1 MPVLRRALLPS
12 FAALHAALI
21 GALAAPAGAQQAPPA
36 PRPSAARGELA
47 ALPAAGA
54 APADSALVQGL
65 RWRNIGPFRGGRATA
80 AAGHPA
86 HPLTFYMGAT
96 GGGVWKTED
105 AGGAW
110 RNITDGH
117 VAMGSV
123 GSIAVAPSDPNVLY
137 VGMGEAPVRGMS
149 SSYGD
154 GVYRSTDAGRSW
166 THVGLAKTRT
176 ISQVIVHPRDE
187 NVVWVAAQ
195 GSRWGGTPDRGI
207 YKSTDGGRTWR
218 HVLAGANA
226 TSGATDLSIDAS
238 NPRILFAAFWDH
250 QRQPWYVRS
259 GGPGSGLWRSA
270 DGGETWTRLTGNGL
284 PSEMGKTAV
293 AVSPANADRVW
304 ALIEGTADSGGLYRS
319 DDAGKSWRLLNA
331 DRLLRAHAWY
341 YIHLFADPKNAD
353 IVYVLNAPF
362 LKSTD
367 GGRTFA
373 TLPTPHGDNHHLWI
387 NPENPAVMINANDG
401 GANVSLNGGRSWSTQ
416 DNQPTAQ
423 FYRATLDER
432 FPFWIYGGQQ
442 DNTSL
447 AVASRTGDA
456 GIEQND
462 WLVTGGCE
470 SAFPGVDARNPK
482 IVYGGCYQGLIDA
495 FDLETRTDRPVMA
508 YATLGLS
515 VPAAEKKYRF
525 NWSAPIVVSR
535 HDPRTLYH
543 AGNVLLKSTDGGDS
557 WAPISP
563 DLTRNDRTRQGD
575 GGGPY
580 TNEGAGGEV
589 YGTIFYVAESTQ
601 EPNVLWVTTDDGLVQ
616 VTRDGGATWQNVTP
630 AGLPEGL
637 ANAIDLSTHARGTA
651 YLAFTRYKFDD
662 NRPYVLRTTD
672 YGRTWTRI
680 DAGLPELPVRVVRE
694 DPARAGLLY
703 VGNESGVWM
712 SHDDGRRWTP
722 LQRNLPR
729 VPVTDLRV
737 SAFGDLVAATEG
749 RAYWILDDLSPLRQ
763 RADALRASAAGD
775 AARPVLFAPRP
786 AIRFAVD
793 GGAPVPL
800 GVARGQNAPGGAT
813 IDFVLPAKPD
823 SARPVRVEIVGD
835 GGAVLRRFPT
845 ARDRVAAVG
854 PGSTPPPTFAAVAGH
869 NRVVWN
875 LRTEG
880 HRVIPGL
887 VYDGPTN
894 GWVVPPG
901 NYTVRLLVG
910 GDTLVR
916 PLEVR
921 DDPRDAD
928 PATLAER
935 TAGHARRAETNR
947 ALAARVDE
955 ITGAV
960 LQLRDVRDQATRLAE
975 RAKGEGAATAATNE
989 AGRAALT
996 ALGTRASDLAR
1007 RTSELEATLVQLKRR
1022 TQQDVVNFPPAL
1034 LDHYLFVARTAD
1046 ATDPPMTRGIADR
1059 AADLDVEWRARREA
1073 IDALLARDVAEL
1085 NRLARESGV
1094 PAVVTTAPRATTV
1107 M

>member
-1 MPVLRRALLPS
+1 MPRSALLAPS
-12 FAALHAALI
+12 VRAAAALLA
-21 GALAAPAGAQQAPPA
+21 GVALAPPATAQRPAA
-36 PRPSAARGELA
+36 PRPSAGVGQLA
-47 ALPAAGA
+47 ATSG

-105 AGGAW
+105 AGGSW
-110 RNITDGH
+110 RNVTDGQI
-117 VAMGSV
+117 AMGSV
-123 GSIAVAPSDPNVLY
+123 GSIAVAPSDPNVVY
-137 VGMGEAPVRGMS
+137 AGMGEAPVRGMS

-154 GVYRSTDAGRSW
+154 GVYRSTDAGRTW
-166 THVGLAKTRT
+166 THVGLEKTRT

-207 YKSTDGGRTWR
+207 YKSTDGGKTWR
-218 HVLAGANA
+218 QVLAGANA
-226 TSGATDLSIDAS
+226 TSGATDLSIDAN
-238 NPRILFAAFWDH
+238 NPRILYAAFWDH

-270 DGGETWTRLTGNGL
+270 DGGETWARLTGNGL

-293 AVSPANADRVW
+293 AVSPASSDRIW

-319 DDAGKSWRLLNA
+319 DDAGKSWRLLNG
-331 DRLLRAHAWY
+331 DRVLRARAWY
-341 YIHLFADPKNAD
+341 YIHLFADPKSAET
-353 IVYVLNAPF
+353 VYVLNAPF

-387 NPENPAVMINANDG
+387 NPERPEVMINANDG

-442 DNTSL
+442 DNTAI
-447 AVASRTGDA
+447 AVASRTGGA
-456 GIEQND
+456 GITDKD

-470 SAFPGVDARNPK
+470 SAFPGVNAKNPR

-515 VPAAEKKYRF
+515 VPSDQQKYRF
-525 NWSAPIVVSR
+525 NWSAPIVVST
-535 HDPRTLYH
+535 HDPRVLYH
-543 AGNVLLKSTDGGDS
+543 AGNVLLKSTDGGTS

-563 DLTRNDRTRQGD
+563 DLTRNDKKKQGA

-589 YGTIFYVAESTQ
+589 YGTIFYVAESAQ
-601 EPNVLWVTTDDGLVQ
+601 EPGVLWVTTDDGLVQ
-616 VTRDGGATWQNVTP
+616 VTRDGGASWQNVTP
-630 AGLPEGL
+630 PGLGEGL
-637 ANAIDLSTHARGTA
+637 ANALDPSAHAKGTA

-662 NRPYVLRTTD
+662 NRPYVLKTAD
-672 YGRTWTRI
+672 YGKTWTRI

-703 VGNESGVWM
+703 AGNESGVWM

-737 SAFGDLVAATEG
+737 SALGDLVAATEG

-763 RADALRASAAGD
+763 RAEALRET
-775 AARPVLFAPRP
+775 ARPVLFAPRP
-786 AIRFAVD
+786 AYRFAVD
-793 GGAPVPL
+793 GGGPVPA

-823 SARPVRVEIVGD
+823 SARPVRVEILGE
-835 GGAVLRRFPT
+835 GGAVLRRYPT
-845 ARDRVAAVG
+845 PRDRMAASG
-854 PGSTPPPTFAAVAGH
+854 PGGGPAAPGFAPVAGH
-869 NRVVWN
+869 NRLVWN

-887 VYDGPTN
+887 VYDGPTS
-894 GWVVPPG
+894 GWVVAPG
-901 NYTVRLLVG
+901 TYAVRLLVG
-910 GDTLVR
+910 RDTLVR

-921 DDPRDAD
+921 DDPRDA
-928 PATLAER
+928 TVGTVAER
-935 TAGHARRAETNR
+935 AAGHARRAETAR

-960 LQLRDVRDQATRLAE
+960 LQLRDVRDQVTRLAD
-975 RAKGEGAATAATNE
+975 RAKAEGATDDAARTALAS
-989 AGRAALT
+989 
-996 ALGTRASDLAR
+996 LGTRAADVAR
-1007 RTSELEATLVQLKRR
+1007 RVGELEATLVQLKRR

-1046 ATDPPMTRGIADR
+1046 ATEPPMTRGLTDR
-1059 AADLDVEWRARREA
+1059 VADLDVEWRARREA
-1073 IDALLARDVAEL
+1073 IDALLSRDIGEL
-1085 NRLARESGV
+1085 NRLARDAGV
-1094 PAVVTTAPRATTV
+1094 RAVVTPAPRPTTV